1 MFELAIAGLV
11 VGGLAFGLI
20 HRFPYHQR
28 GFLPIISACALITT
42 GLIPRG
48 LSLLDELLLAFG
60 IGLLLWTPPDRD
72 GPDASSP
79 DRPLARAHQLA
90 FTLLSLYLF
99 AESIRGA
106 AEFEGA
112 DFLDNLRKLRWS
124 LLFLL
129 LLVMGFLLPRRRNR
143 AGDGKAIAIGTMYG
157 GIWYVIGYLVT
168 GIVAESVFGIGRY
181 DLQPGHPSAFL
192 WGTTAYALF
201 PVVVAIPATI
211 ICATSP
217 ERHLRTGAIVS
228 FVLWAVTTYYY
239 NSRATLLAIIGFAGL
254 WFWQWLGAR
263 ARRFFVPGLLAGIVV
278 AGVALRSLNSD
289 SVFVGDLLKIWYT
302 VATPSEVASQPND
315 LDRYVEIGAAFRA
328 INASPGHWL
337 FGYGYRMSGTVI
349 APFLA
354 EVAGELSPIYY
365 GRVMAKD
372 WNNMPVEGL
381 AALVLDSGMIGLVLI
396 LWIYYL
402 LARRIWLGGS
412 PMRLVLIGSLLL
424 GFTWLFVI
432 DIRDIALYFLILVPG
447 GWLTTLAECG
457 KAGAPAPDGSQ
468 ASTR

>member
-1 MFELAIAGLV
+1 M
-11 VGGLAFGLI
+11 
-20 HRFPYHQR
+20 P
-28 GFLPIISACALITT
+28 
-42 GLIPRG
+42 
-48 LSLLDELLLAFG
+48 
-60 IGLLLWTPPDRD
+60 
-72 GPDASSP
+72 
-79 DRPLARAHQLA
+79 
-90 FTLLSLYLF
+90 
-99 AESIRGA
+99 
-106 AEFEGA
+106 A
-112 DFLDNLRKLRWS
+112 D
-124 LLFLL
+124 
-129 LLVMGFLLPRRRNR
+129 
-143 AGDGKAIAIGTMYG
+143 
-157 GIWYVIGYLVT
+157 
-168 GIVAESVFGIGRY
+168 
-181 DLQPGHPSAFL
+181 
-192 WGTTAYALF
+192 
-201 PVVVAIPATI
+201 
-211 ICATSP
+211 
-217 ERHLRTGAIVS
+217 
-228 FVLWAVTTYYY
+228 
-239 NSRATLLAIIGFAGL
+239 
-254 WFWQWLGAR
+254 
-263 ARRFFVPGLLAGIVV
+263 FVPGLLAGIVV

-302 VATPSEVASQPND
+302 VATPSEVANQPND

-396 LWIYYL
+396 VWIYYL

-468 ASTR
+468 ASTP